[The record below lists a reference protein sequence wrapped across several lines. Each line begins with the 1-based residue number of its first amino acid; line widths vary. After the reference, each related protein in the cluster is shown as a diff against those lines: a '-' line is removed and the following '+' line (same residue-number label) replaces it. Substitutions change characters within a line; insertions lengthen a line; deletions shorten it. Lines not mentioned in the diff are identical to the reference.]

1 MLHQGE
7 NKDKN
12 KNKNKKTGHN
22 EEKAHQQTS
31 WPWRRIKLVLSAV
44 KSLLIGS
51 NVAVNNIYQPVEY
64 SDCVFS

>member
-1 MLHQGE
+1 VLHQGE

-31 WPWRRIKLVLSAV
+31 
-44 KSLLIGS
+44 
-51 NVAVNNIYQPVEY
+51 
-64 SDCVFS
+64 

>member
-1 MLHQGE
+1 
-7 NKDKN
+7 
-12 KNKNKKTGHN
+12 
-22 EEKAHQQTS
+22 
-31 WPWRRIKLVLSAV
+31 V